1 MKVLT
6 SPVIGLTTYGRD
18 VAGNGDY
25 CLPSAYADAVVRAG
39 GTPVLLP
46 PAAAMVAV
54 AERLDGLILSGG
66 GDLAPS
72 CYGEAAHR
80 TVYMVDAG
88 RDSGELALAR
98 HAVERQL
105 PCLCICR
112 GIQVL
117 NVALG
122 GTLIPHLPERVGDG
136 LSHRVPPRR
145 PAFHDVQIETDSRLS
160 QVVDGTSAFV
170 ASWHHQAVDRIAPG
184 LRPVARAADGV
195 VEAVEMDDDDH
206 PWMVAVQWH
215 PEITAAYD
223 PQQQALFDALVKA
236 AARVSAGVASP

>member
-1 MKVLT
+1 MNALT

-18 VAGNGDY
+18 IAGNGDY
-25 CLPSAYADAVVRAG
+25 SLPSSYADAVVRAG

-46 PAAAMVAV
+46 PAAAMIAV
-54 AERLDGLILSGG
+54 VDRLDGLILSGG

-72 CYGEAAHR
+72 CYGEAEHR
-80 TVYMVDAG
+80 TVYMVDAS
-88 RDSGELALAR
+88 RDAGELALAR
-98 HAVERQL
+98 HVVEHQL

-112 GIQVL
+112 GIPVI

-145 PAFHDVQIETDSRLS
+145 PAFHEVKIDTDSRLS
-160 QVVDGTSAFV
+160 QVVDGTSTFV

-184 LRPVARAADGV
+184 LRSVAHAADGV
-195 VEAVEMDDDDH
+195 VEAVEMDENDH
-206 PWMVAVQWH
+206 PWLVAVQWH
-215 PEITAAYD
+215 PEITAAHD

-236 AARVSAGVASP
+236 ATCVSVGVVSA